1 MRHRFITR
9 VLLMQVSRGVIKSL
23 IQIWGDMFFVRNIV
37 PPVSI
42 TSCPWTFCKSKE
54 KSDKP
59 IPGDRLVST
68 ISQIIFNDA
77 KNQKQNDKFCR
88 TNDSFSIFASSRVI
102 WKMILASLFVDPQ
115 WISRNWLY
123 RFSKSLL
130 ITIVINGRR

>member
-1 MRHRFITR
+1 
-9 VLLMQVSRGVIKSL
+9 
-23 IQIWGDMFFVRNIV
+23 MFFVRNIV

-77 KNQKQNDKFCR
+77 KNPKTER
-88 TNDSFSIFASSRVI
+88 
-102 WKMILASLFVDPQ
+102 
-115 WISRNWLY
+115 
-123 RFSKSLL
+123 
-130 ITIVINGRR
+130 